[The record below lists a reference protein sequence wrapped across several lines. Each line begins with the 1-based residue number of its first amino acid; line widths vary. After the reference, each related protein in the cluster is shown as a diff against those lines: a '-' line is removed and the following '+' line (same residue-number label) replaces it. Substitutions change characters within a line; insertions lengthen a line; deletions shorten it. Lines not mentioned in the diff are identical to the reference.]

1 MWSDSPLAVASI
13 HRKNYKDQPKK
24 PKRGLTLELENLTT
38 YQLVSTICQHMTS
51 ESDTKTQ
58 IIDIA
63 EHLLLDKGFNGFSY
77 KHISTQLG
85 IRNAAVHYHFPSK
98 EDLGAAIIQHT
109 RKGFQAGTQELEI
122 QKLNPWQK
130 LDWFFS
136 IYLNNLQKGE
146 VCLGGTLGTDF
157 NAIPGKMQ
165 LEVHALI
172 SEILTW
178 LEKLLRDGRNQ
189 GDFCFS
195 GNPAEK
201 AVIVLASVQGALQI
215 ARVTTSKQFYA
226 ALSQLKQ
233 DLEV

>member
-1 MWSDSPLAVASI
+1 
-13 HRKNYKDQPKK
+13 
-24 PKRGLTLELENLTT
+24 
-38 YQLVSTICQHMTS
+38 MTS
-51 ESDTKTQ
+51 EIDTKAQ
-58 IIDIA
+58 ILNIA

-77 KHISTQLG
+77 KHISTRLG
-85 IRNAAVHYHFPSK
+85 IKNAAIHYHFPSK
-98 EDLGAAIIQHT
+98 EDLGAAIIRHT
-109 RKGFQAGTQELEI
+109 RQGFQTRAQELET
-122 QKLNPWQK
+122 QKLNSWQK

-136 IYLNNLQKGE
+136 VYVNNLQKGE

-165 LEVHALI
+165 IEIQALI

-178 LEKLLRDGRNQ
+178 LEKLLQDGRNQ
-189 GDFCFS
+189 SDFSFS

-201 AVIVLASVQGALQI
+201 AVVVLATVQGALQI

-226 ALSQLKQ
+226 ALNQLKQ

>member
-1 MWSDSPLAVASI
+1 
-13 HRKNYKDQPKK
+13 
-24 PKRGLTLELENLTT
+24 
-38 YQLVSTICQHMTS
+38 MTS
-51 ESDTKTQ
+51 GRGTRAQ

-63 EHLLLDKGFNGFSY
+63 EHLLLKKGFNGFSY

-85 IRNAAVHYHFPSK
+85 IKNAAIHYHFPSK

-109 RKGFQAGTQELEI
+109 RKAFQAGTQELET
-122 QKLNPWQK
+122 QQLNPWQK

-165 LEVHALI
+165 SEVQALI

-178 LEKLLRDGRNQ
+178 LEKLLQDGRNQ
-189 GDFCFS
+189 GDFSFS
-195 GNPAEK
+195 GNAAEK
-201 AVIVLASVQGALQI
+201 AVVVLASVQGALQI
-215 ARVTTSKQFYA
+215 ARVTSSKQFYA
-226 ALSQLKQ
+226 AVSQLKQ
-233 DLEV
+233 DLAI